1 MPWGASFQTAGSCAS
16 VSGGSVVT
24 CLSPWQREHRRG
36 VGGLAD
42 SRPVLAAFS
51 CHLMPC
57 VRAQRTGLKPA
68 CCWQSEA
75 RAPPCVLGAGG
86 TLIKQPRLPPWPCG
100 GAEPSWRH
108 QSAA

>member
-42 SRPVLAAFS
+42 SRPGAGCLLLSLNA
-51 CHLMPC
+51 LRQGPEN
-57 VRAQRTGLKPA
+57 R
-68 CCWQSEA
+68 SEA
-75 RAPPCVLGAGG
+75 RL
-86 TLIKQPRLPPWPCG
+86 LL
-100 GAEPSWRH
+100 AERS
-108 QSAA
+108 